1 MHKDNQNFEY
11 IGKLDIDI
19 AKYWDLLEHANKPIV
34 IYKDRRQHIIDKHL
48 NDFGTIDKIDH
59 IWSKLNI
66 IIKKPDKTFYN
77 EKTNGMEFYKKVD
90 DVIVVVV
97 RINFGS
103 TLKIRSFY
111 PANKNKLN
119 NRIIKTEE
127 MVLKGKINNTI
138 IRFKDS
144 D

>member
-1 MHKDNQNFEY
+1 MVKGVRICVLY
-11 IGKLDIDI
+11 
-19 AKYWDLLEHANKPIV
+19 
-34 IYKDRRQHIIDKHL
+34 
-48 NDFGTIDKIDH
+48 DFGTIDKIDY
-59 IWSKLNI
+59 IWSKLDL

-77 EKTNGMEFYKKVD
+77 EKTNGLEFYKKIND
-90 DVIVVVV
+90 IIIVAI
-97 RINFGS
+97 RINIGS